1 MEKIPK
7 DYKTAVYLIYFE
19 DCSNDEAAKIMGK
32 SKKQLANLVYRAKQA
47 LRAELEREGFCYEE
61 Q

>member
-1 MEKIPK
+1 
-7 DYKTAVYLIYFE
+7 
-19 DCSNDEAAKIMGK
+19 MGK